1 MYELTP
7 NGSPKRKRGS
17 VLLNI
22 TVGLLAASLILIAG
36 TLVAT
41 MPAPKTASSI
51 AKPLAA
57 TTVATSIASTPT
69 PTPTPDC
76 RDEILAYK
84 KETLFPILD
93 EWQDAYDLASSSS
106 RIALGPPVAMLQEIN
121 RRLKRIEPSK
131 CALTKHLFFIQAT
144 DIVIDGFLAFM
155 ANKPDSEVQAHFE
168 TAAILLDILIDETP
182 TPTPTPTA
190 SGKTPVGGSN

>member
-1 MYELTP
+1 MYDLTP
-7 NGSPKRKRGS
+7 SGLPKRKRGS

-22 TVGLLAASLILIAG
+22 TIGLLVASLILIAG
-36 TLVAT
+36 TLAVT

-51 AKPLAA
+51 AQPLAA
-57 TTVATSIASTPT
+57 TTVATAITSTPA

-84 KETLFPILD
+84 QETLFPILD

-131 CALTKHLFFIQAT
+131 CALSTHIFFIQAT
-144 DIVIDGFLAFM
+144 DTVIDGFLAFM

-168 TAAILLDILIDETP
+168 TAAILLNILTEE

-190 SGKTPVGGSN
+190 SG